1 MSATSAFDHVC
12 DGLERVTSLDRLQC
26 RGTVRL
32 MLKEAGL
39 DAARVQPNEI
49 AVVVRRLLPGALR
62 SRGVERPE
70 PLCEE
75 LARGVAVLA
84 AAPVADSPDVI
95 FRRLGGS

>member
-1 MSATSAFDHVC
+1 MSATGAFDHVC
-12 DGLERVTSLDRLQC
+12 DGLERATSLDRLQC

-39 DAARVQPNEI
+39 DAARVQPSEI
-49 AVVVRRLLPGALR
+49 AVVVRRLLPAALR
-62 SRGVERPE
+62 SRGVDAPE

-75 LARGVAVLA
+75 LARGVSTLA
-84 AAPVADSPDVI
+84 AAPVADSPDAV